1 MGSFTRPLPAPS
13 RHPARTQPVRI
24 VSNVLTLR
32 SHVTLKQSKP
42 DWLRVKAP
50 QWERVGNVKEVLRD
64 LGLNTVCE
72 EASCPNIGECFSHG
86 TATFLIM
93 GPACTRACP
102 YCDIDFEK
110 KPQPLDP
117 TEGDRLA
124 EAVRRMGLNHVVITS
139 VNRDDLPDGGASQF
153 VKCIDAVRQRSPNT
167 TIEVLIPDL
176 CGNWEALAIILAARP
191 EVLNHNTETIPRLYR
206 RVRPQ
211 GDYERTLE
219 LFRRS
224 RAIAPQV
231 YTKSG
236 IMVGLGETDAEVQQ
250 VMRDLRG
257 VDCDIL
263 TIGQYLQPSPKHLAV
278 QAFITPEQFDAWRD
292 FGEGIGFL
300 QVVSSPLTR
309 SSYHAEQVRGL
320 MQQHPK
326 SGG

>member
-1 MGSFTRPLPAPS
+1 MT
-13 RHPARTQPVRI
+13 V
-24 VSNVLTLR
+24 
-32 SHVTLKQSKP
+32 KP

-50 QWERVGNVKEVLRD
+50 QWERVGNVKEILRD
-64 LGLNTVCE
+64 LALNTVCE
-72 EASCPNIGECFSHG
+72 EASCPNIGECFQAG

-110 KPQPLDP
+110 KPKALDP
-117 TEGDRLA
+117 TEPTRLA
-124 EAVRRMGLNHVVITS
+124 EAVRRMRLNHVVITS

-153 VKCIDAVRQRSPNT
+153 VKCIEEVRAVSPNT

-176 CGNWEALAIILAARP
+176 CGNWEALKIILQASP

-211 GDYERTLE
+211 GNYDRTLE
-219 LFRRS
+219 LLERS
-224 RAIAPQV
+224 RQIAPWL

-236 IMVGLGETDAEVQQ
+236 IMVGLGETDAEIRQ
-250 VMRDLRG
+250 VMQDLRA

-263 TIGQYLQPSPKHLAV
+263 TIGQYLQPSQKHLQV
-278 QAFITPEQFDAWRD
+278 NDFVTPEQFAAWQAY
-292 FGEGIGFL
+292 GEELGFL

-309 SSYHAEQVRGL
+309 SSYHAEQVREL
-320 MQQHPK
+320 MQRHPRNK
-326 SGG
+326 IVE

>member
-1 MGSFTRPLPAPS
+1 MT
-13 RHPARTQPVRI
+13 V
-24 VSNVLTLR
+24 
-32 SHVTLKQSKP
+32 KP

-50 QWERVGNVKEVLRD
+50 QWERVGNVKEILRD
-64 LGLNTVCE
+64 LALNTVCE
-72 EASCPNIGECFSHG
+72 EASCPNIGECFQAG

-110 KPQPLDP
+110 KPQALDP
-117 TEGDRLA
+117 TEPTRLA
-124 EAVRRMGLNHVVITS
+124 EAVGRMRLNHVVITS

-153 VKCIDAVRQRSPNT
+153 VKCIAEVRTVSPQT

-176 CGNWEALAIILAARP
+176 CGNWEALRIILQASP

-211 GDYERTLE
+211 GNYDRTLE
-219 LFRRS
+219 LLQRS
-224 RAIAPQV
+224 RQIAPWL

-236 IMVGLGETDAEVQQ
+236 IMVGLGETDTEVRQ
-250 VMRDLRG
+250 VMQDLRA

-263 TIGQYLQPSPKHLAV
+263 TIGQYLQPSQKHLQV
-278 QAFITPEQFDAWRD
+278 NDFVTPEQFAAWQVY
-292 FGEGIGFL
+292 GEELGFL

-309 SSYHAEQVRGL
+309 SSYHAEQVRQL
-320 MQQHPK
+320 MERYPRNK
-326 SGG
+326 

>member
-1 MGSFTRPLPAPS
+1 MT
-13 RHPARTQPVRI
+13 V
-24 VSNVLTLR
+24 
-32 SHVTLKQSKP
+32 KP

-50 QWERVGNVKEVLRD
+50 QWERVGNVKEILRD
-64 LGLNTVCE
+64 LALNTVCE
-72 EASCPNIGECFSHG
+72 EASCPNIGECFQAG

-110 KPQPLDP
+110 KPQALDP
-117 TEGDRLA
+117 TEPTRLA
-124 EAVRRMGLNHVVITS
+124 EAVRRMRLNHVVITS

-153 VKCIDAVRQRSPNT
+153 VKCIQEVRAVSPQT

-176 CGNWEALAIILAARP
+176 CGNWEALEIILQAWP

-211 GDYERTLE
+211 GNYDRTLE
-219 LFRRS
+219 LLQRS
-224 RAIAPQV
+224 RQIAPWL

-236 IMVGLGETDAEVQQ
+236 IMVGLGETDAEIRQ
-250 VMRDLRG
+250 VMQDLRA

-263 TIGQYLQPSPKHLAV
+263 TIGQYLQPSQKHLQV
-278 QAFITPEQFDAWRD
+278 NDFVTPEQFAAWQAY
-292 FGEGIGFL
+292 GEELGFL

-309 SSYHAEQVRGL
+309 SSYHAEQVRQL
-320 MQQHPK
+320 MQRYPRK
-326 SGG
+326 KC